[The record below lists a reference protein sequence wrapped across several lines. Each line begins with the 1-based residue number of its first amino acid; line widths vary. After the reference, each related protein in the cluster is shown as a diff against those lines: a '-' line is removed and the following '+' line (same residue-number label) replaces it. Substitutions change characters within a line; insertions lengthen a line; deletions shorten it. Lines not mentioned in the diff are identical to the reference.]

1 MARGTLRSLTWRQ
14 VLVTITGALVIG
26 LLITLAEG
34 GFAVAREREKA
45 ARRIDQIMNLI
56 AGSAATALWNFDD
69 GLARNLFAPV
79 LALDIVDRI
88 EIRDLT
94 GTEFAADGRV
104 GGADAWS
111 RLIFGDLLRVSRP
124 LSIIGKDGAGQE
136 IGTLI
141 LHIDPVALGEDLRTY
156 IISTLVGGLLRNLL
170 LGALLSV
177 IFHLFLTRPLIA
189 LGRDLIRVRPTEP
202 LANPIRVPSG
212 HRSDELGY
220 VASRINELLAQL
232 HRSQVE
238 LRRLA
243 TRDPLTDLPNRVL
256 MTETLNVA
264 LERAGREATHL
275 AVLFLDLD
283 RFKHVNDS
291 LGHGAGDELLRE
303 IGGRLR
309 GVLRQSNVIG
319 RLGGDEFLVLLENT
333 GTVEEVAQAASR
345 LLTALSRPFGVA
357 GQVVH
362 AGASIGIAMHPQ
374 DGDDAVTLMRHADV
388 AMYAAKATG
397 GGAFKFFDK
406 AMTERALVM
415 LRTEAS
421 LRDALA
427 GDQLQLYYQ
436 PKIDLATGRLAGV
449 EALVRWPHGD
459 RMISPAE
466 FIPVAEETGLI
477 VELGEWVLRRASRDA
492 ARWRHLRGSVTVAVN
507 VSARQLAEPD
517 FPERA
522 VRLVSEAGLLP
533 RQFVLE
539 ITETVV
545 MRDVTRQLAVLQA
558 LRGFGFGVAVDDF
571 GTGYSSLSYLRQLP
585 VTMLKID
592 RSFVNDLPG
601 DPAIAAT
608 VVALGKRLGLTT
620 IAEGVETV
628 SQLEWLRAE
637 GCTLAQGFLL
647 AKPMPAERF
656 EREFLMEIAA
666 TA

>member
-1 MARGTLRSLTWRQ
+1 MARGTLRTLTVRQ
-14 VLVTITGALVIG
+14 VLVTVTGALVIG
-26 LLITLAEG
+26 LLITIVEG
-34 GFAVAREREKA
+34 GLAIDREREKA
-45 ARRIDQIMNLI
+45 TRRIDQVMNLI
-56 AGSAATALWNFDD
+56 SGSAATALWNFDD
-69 GLARNLFAPV
+69 SLARNLFAPV
-79 LALDIVDRI
+79 LGLDIVDRI
-88 EIRDLT
+88 EIHDQNFK
-94 GTEFAADGRV
+94 EFAADGDVNR
-104 GGADAWS
+104 GESWESFIFHDMLFS
-111 RLIFGDLLRVSRP
+111 RRRLF
-124 LSIIGKDGAGQE
+124 IIGTDGRNRE
-136 IGTLI
+136 IGVLV
-141 LHIDPVALGEDLRTY
+141 LHLNPQALGQDLKTFVLGSM
-156 IISTLVGGLLRNLL
+156 IGGLLRNLL

-177 IFHLFLTRPLIA
+177 IFHFFLTRPLIA
-189 LGRDLIRVRPTEP
+189 LGRDLIKIRPAEP
-202 LANPIRVPSG
+202 LANPIKVPRG
-212 HRSDELGY
+212 HMNDELGY

-232 HRSQVE
+232 HRSQTE

-264 LERAGREATHL
+264 LERATREGTHL

-291 LGHGAGDELLRE
+291 LGHGAGDELLRF

-309 GVLRQSNVIG
+309 GALRHSNVVG
-319 RLGGDEFLVLLENT
+319 RLGGDEFLVLLENA
-333 GTVEEVAQAASR
+333 GTVEEVAQAAAR
-345 LLTALSRPFGVA
+345 LLAALSRPFELG
-357 GQVVH
+357 GQIVH

-374 DGDDAVTLMRHADV
+374 DGTDAVTLMRYADV
-388 AMYAAKATG
+388 AMYAAKAAG

-427 GDQLQLYYQ
+427 GDQLILHYQ
-436 PKIDLATGRLAGV
+436 PKIDLASGQLAGV

-477 VELGEWVLRRASRDA
+477 VELGEWVLRRASSDA
-492 ARWRHLRGSVTVAVN
+492 AKWRSLRNPITVAVN
-507 VSARQLAEPD
+507 VSARQLADPD

-522 VRLVSEAGLLP
+522 VRIVSEAGIMP
-533 RQFVLE
+533 RQIILE

-545 MRDVTRQLAVLQA
+545 MRDIAKQLGVLHA
-558 LRGFGFGVAVDDF
+558 LRGFGFGIAVDDF
-571 GTGYSSLSYLRQLP
+571 GTGYSSLAYLRQLP

-592 RSFVNDLPG
+592 RSFVNDLPN

-608 VVALGKRLGLTT
+608 VVELGKRLGLTT
-620 IAEGVETV
+620 IAEGVETA
-628 SQLEWLRAE
+628 SQLQWLRQE

-647 AKPMPAERF
+647 AKPMPARQF
-656 EREFLMEIAA
+656 EQQFQFETVDAG
-666 TA
+666 

>member
-14 VLVTITGALVIG
+14 ALVTLTGALLVG
-26 LLITLAEG
+26 LVLTLAEG
-34 GFAVAREREKA
+34 GFAVSRERDKA
-45 ARRIDQIMNLI
+45 ARRIDQITNLI
-56 AGSAATALWNFDD
+56 AGPAATALWNFDD
-69 GLARNLFAPV
+69 SLARNLFAPV
-79 LALDIVDRI
+79 LSLDLVDRI
-88 EIRDLT
+88 EIRDGQGAT
-94 GTEFAADGRV
+94 FAADGV
-104 GGADAWS
+104 AKAADGW
-111 RLIFGDLLRVSRP
+111 RGFIFDGLLLAQRP
-124 LSIIGKDGAGQE
+124 LVIIGPDGGRKV
-136 IGTLI
+136 IGSLV
-141 LHIDPVALGEDLRTY
+141 LHIDPVAIGDDLRTY
-156 IISTLVGGLLRNLL
+156 VLGSLVGGLLRNLI

-189 LGRDLIRVRPTEP
+189 LGRDLIRVRPAEP
-202 LANPIRVPSG
+202 LANPIRVPRG
-212 HRSDELGY
+212 HRNDELGY

-232 HRSQVE
+232 HRSQTE

-264 LERAGREATHL
+264 LGRAGTDSTQL

-303 IGGRLR
+303 VGGRLR
-309 GVLRQSNVIG
+309 GALRQAHVVG
-319 RLGGDEFLVLLENT
+319 RLGGDEFLVVLENV
-333 GTVEEVAQAASR
+333 GTVEEVAQAAAR
-345 LLTALSRPFGVA
+345 LLSALSRPFGVD
-357 GQVVH
+357 GQTVH

-374 DGDDAVTLMRHADV
+374 DGADAVTLMRHADV
-388 AMYAAKATG
+388 AMYAAKAVG

-427 GDQLQLYYQ
+427 GDRLELHYQ
-436 PKIDLATGRLAGV
+436 PKIDLDTGGLAGV

-477 VELGEWVLRRASRDA
+477 VELGEWVLRRASRDG
-492 ARWRHLRGSVTVAVN
+492 ARWCHLRGPVTVAVN

-522 VRLVSEAGLLP
+522 VRIVSEAGLLP
-533 RQFVLE
+533 RNFILE

-545 MRDVTRQLAVLQA
+545 MRDVARQMAVLNA

-571 GTGYSSLSYLRQLP
+571 GTGYSSLSYLKQLP

-592 RSFVNDLPG
+592 RSFVNDLPE

-608 VVALGKRLGLTT
+608 VIALGKRLGLTT
-620 IAEGVETV
+620 IAEGVETDR
-628 SQLEWLRAE
+628 QREWLRAE
-637 GCTLAQGFLL
+637 GCNLAQGYLL

-656 EREFLMEIAA
+656 EREFLMEMAVVA
-666 TA
+666 